1 MLLRGAQLKMAFERD
16 SFLGVLIYGLILLV
30 ATALDAQPAFFSF
43 WGLLIATAITNQ
55 ESKSQAGTN
64 SGLD

>member
-1 MLLRGAQLKMAFERD
+1 MAM
-16 SFLGVLIYGLILLV
+16 
-30 ATALDAQPAFFSF
+30 ALDASPGCFSF

>member
-1 MLLRGAQLKMAFERD
+1 
-16 SFLGVLIYGLILLV
+16 LIYGLIFLV

>member
-1 MLLRGAQLKMAFERD
+1 MLLRGAQIKRAFERD
-16 SFLGVLIYGLILLV
+16 SFLVALIYGLILLV

-55 ESKSQAGTN
+55 ESKS
-64 SGLD
+64 